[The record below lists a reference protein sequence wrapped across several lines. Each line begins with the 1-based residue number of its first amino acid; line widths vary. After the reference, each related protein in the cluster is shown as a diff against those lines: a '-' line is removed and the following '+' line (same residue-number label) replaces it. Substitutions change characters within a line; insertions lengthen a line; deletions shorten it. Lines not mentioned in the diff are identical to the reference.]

1 MRAPI
6 SWIREF
12 VDLPAGLSG
21 RELSAALIALGL
33 EVETVDVVADVTGPV
48 VIGRI
53 ESIEELTEFKKPI
66 RFCHVSV
73 GESNGGVRG
82 IVCGARNFA
91 EGDLVVVAL
100 PGAVLPGGF
109 AIAARETYGRV
120 SDGMICSSRELDLG
134 DDHDGI
140 MVLEAGSAEVGT
152 AAGELLG
159 FGEEVLDIAVTPDRG
174 YALSIRGVAREA
186 AIAFGLP
193 FSDRATELAPL
204 SAPVPDSQ
212 PRSCALI
219 DSSACDV
226 FTLRT
231 LLDVDA
237 TRQSPLWLRQRL
249 IAAGMRPVSLIVD
262 VTNYVMLETGQPLH
276 AFDAD
281 RVAGGLVAR
290 RATNGES
297 LETLDHVSRDL
308 DPEDLVIADDN
319 GPLALAGTMGGTSSE
334 IDLGSRNILLEAAHF
349 DAVVVARM
357 SRRHRLSSEASRRF
371 ERGVDRAIAPYAS
384 ERAASLILELAGG
397 RSAGMTAEEAP
408 HEAVTITIAADLPE
422 KVAGMAIGPERV
434 IENLT
439 QVGCAVTA
447 AESRLDV
454 SPPSWRPDLTD
465 PADLVEE
472 VIRLIGYDQI
482 TPTLPA
488 APPGR
493 GLTEAQQLRR
503 RASRGAV
510 AFGLIEVL
518 SYPFIG
524 EHDLDLCQIPTD
536 DARRT
541 FVRLANPLSE
551 EQPGIRTTLL
561 PGLLNAARRNV
572 SRGADDVAIF
582 EVGSV
587 AFGVV
592 GDSVT
597 PPRLTASRPPSADE
611 LDALAAAIPSQRRH
625 LAGLALGS
633 VERPGWWGAGRD
645 FVWSDALRIA
655 TGIVEDLGVAVSVD
669 AAAYLPF
676 HPGRCAVLSIVDPE
690 SNDDAMI
697 IGYAGEL
704 HPKVCVSW
712 DLPPRT
718 CAFEFDLDAVIAI
731 ASDEVRRGP
740 RFHSMPVAK
749 EDIALVVPVDTA
761 AADVAAALANGA
773 GSLLESV
780 RLFDVYQGPQ
790 VAEGSKSLAFSL
802 RFRAADRT
810 LGVDELSQSRE
821 AAIAAAETACGATLR
836 T

>member
-1 MRAPI
+1 
-6 SWIREF
+6 
-12 VDLPAGLSG
+12 
-21 RELSAALIALGL
+21 
-33 EVETVDVVADVTGPV
+33 
-48 VIGRI
+48 
-53 ESIEELTEFKKPI
+53 
-66 RFCHVSV
+66 
-73 GESNGGVRG
+73 
-82 IVCGARNFA
+82 
-91 EGDLVVVAL
+91 DLVVVAL

-109 AIAARETYGRV
+109 AIAQRKTYGRV

-140 MVLEAGSAEVGT
+140 LVLAPGSAEVGT
-152 AAGELLG
+152 AGTELLT

-174 YALSIRGVAREA
+174 YALSIRGIAREA
-186 AIAFGLP
+186 AIACDLP
-193 FSDRATELAPL
+193 FRDRATELAPL
-204 SAPVPDSQ
+204 PAPATDAQ
-212 PRSCALI
+212 PRPCALA
-219 DSSACDV
+219 DPSGCDV

-237 TRQSPLWLRQRL
+237 TTKSPLWLTQRL
-249 IAAGMRPVSLIVD
+249 VAAGMRPVSLIVD

-290 RATNGES
+290 RAVPGES
-297 LETLDHVSRDL
+297 LETLDHVTREL
-308 DPEDLVIADDN
+308 DSEDLVIADDS

-334 IDLGSRNILLEAAHF
+334 IDDQSRNILLEAAHF
-349 DAVVVARM
+349 DEVVVARM

-371 ERGVDRAIAPYAS
+371 ERGVDRALAPYAS

-408 HEAVTITIAADLPE
+408 HEPLTIAMSADLPGR
-422 KVAGMAIGPERV
+422 VAGMDIAAERV
-434 IENLT
+434 IANLS
-439 QVGCAVTA
+439 QVGC
-447 AESRLDV
+447 SV
-454 SPPSWRPDLTD
+454 STEASALVVEPPTWRPDLTD

-472 VIRLIGYDQI
+472 VIRLIGYDHI
-482 TPTLPA
+482 TPTLPS
-488 APPGR
+488 APAGR
-493 GLTEAQQLRR
+493 GLTEAQQCRR
-503 RASRGAV
+503 RASRAAV

-524 EHDLDLCQIPTD
+524 EHDLDLCQIPAD
-536 DARRT
+536 DHRRN
-541 FVRLANPLSE
+541 FVRLANPLSD

-572 SRGADDVAIF
+572 SRGADDGGIF

-587 AFGVV
+587 AFGTAGDAVV
-592 GDSVT
+592 

-611 LDALAAAIPSQRRH
+611 LDALAAAIPTQRRH
-625 LAGLALGS
+625 LAGLAFGS
-633 VERPGWWGAGRD
+633 VERPGWWGVGRD
-645 FVWSDALRIA
+645 FAWSDALRIA
-655 TGIVEDLGVAVSVD
+655 TGIVEDLGVATSVD
-669 AAAYLPF
+669 AAEYLPF
-676 HPGRCAVLSIVDPE
+676 HPGRCAVLSIVDQE
-690 SNDDAMI
+690 SADDTMI

-704 HPKVCVSW
+704 HPKVCASW
-712 DLPPRT
+712 GLPPRT
-718 CAFEFDLDAVIAI
+718 CAFELDLDAVIA
-731 ASDEVRRGP
+731 AATDEVRRGP

-761 AADVAAALANGA
+761 AADVAAALADGA
-773 GSLLESV
+773 GALLESV

-790 VAEGSKSLAFSL
+790 VAEGSKSLTFSL

-821 AAIAAAETACGATLR
+821 AAIAAAESACGASLR